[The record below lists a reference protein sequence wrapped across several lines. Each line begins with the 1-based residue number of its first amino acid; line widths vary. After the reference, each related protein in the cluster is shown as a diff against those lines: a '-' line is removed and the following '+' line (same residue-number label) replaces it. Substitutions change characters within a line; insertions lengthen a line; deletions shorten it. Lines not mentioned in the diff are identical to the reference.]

1 MMLRGSR
8 ARVNASGSA
17 TTTYGVANTGIIHG
31 DVSTIGG
38 LPVRSAYRQQVQR
51 IAPAR
56 LQGRDQ
62 ELNDLTEFC
71 TGDHERP
78 YVWWRAPAW
87 AGKSALMSWF
97 VLHPPPGIRVMSFF
111 VTARV
116 ASQNDRSA
124 FTDVLLE
131 QLLDLLD
138 QPLPAYLTEATRE
151 AHLLGFIERAATEC
165 QQHGERLV
173 LLVDGIDEDAGI
185 DSHSIAALLP
195 ARPPKDMR
203 VVVAGRLN
211 PPVPSDVPADHP
223 LRDSAI
229 VRNLAP
235 SPYAAA
241 VRRDAERELG
251 RLFTSSAPEQE
262 LVGLITVAA
271 GGLSTADLAEL
282 MNRPQWQVEEQM
294 GAVSGRTFDCRPG
307 RWDGSAQ
314 VYVLGHEE
322 LQQQATQR
330 LGDAGLQAY
339 RQRLHTWA
347 DGYRTQGWPAGT
359 PEYLLRDYYRMLQA
373 SGDLPRLVAC
383 ALDTARHDRILQH
396 TGGDGVAIE
405 EISIAQDAIL
415 AQTQPDL
422 LAMCQLAVHRDNLT
436 YRNSNIPMALPKLRA
451 LLGEV
456 SKAEAMVRSMADVNR
471 RSVAVA
477 LLVPVIAA
485 AGHHDRARDLA
496 CSIPSPLF
504 VESSLRAQTL
514 ANLVDAVAKAGDY
527 RLAESL
533 TQDIDEPY
541 WQSKARGAL
550 ALALARAG
558 EVNEA
563 EDRIR
568 LIVNPYWRSQAMGML
583 AHVTIST
590 VAAEY
595 TAALA
600 EQAANVARTVADST
614 ERALALGMLMRLAAE
629 RGDHSG
635 ADSLAASVLIEISS
649 IADPL
654 TQVMAVAKL
663 VPLLAKVGRDTR
675 IKPLIEQAEVSARQI
690 TETYKRDRALGALV
704 PLKAT
709 IGGYRRAAELADSVK
724 DHYTRSHAM
733 IALTSALAAEGNYD
747 GAEACVRLIADPS
760 RQATAW
766 GKLVSA
772 LAAAGKHR
780 RAEEVAQRVTEAV
793 HQAEVLTEWG
803 LALAGGGEPG
813 RAADLAERAESLARL
828 SSNPQEQTAALTALV
843 SGLLVNGDNVRA
855 AAIGARAGDLA
866 RSISSAYSRTQALT
880 KLVPAVLSTGD
891 HQLAE
896 RLARVVPDDRQ
907 RATLLMEVMLALSVQ
922 GDRGRA
928 LGLVKEVEAAISA
941 IAVTALRA
949 MALKRLVAQ
958 LGQIG
963 EFDHAS
969 ELAASLKDSLR
980 EEAFKGL
987 VKMAADADEYERAE
1001 ALARSLNSEFS
1012 QAGALTSLVRK
1023 LVRVGRDDQAEAIA
1037 RSLDGTYRDKALVQL
1052 AAELAE
1058 VGRSD
1063 RADAV
1068 ARSISNP
1075 IQQTK
1080 ALITLA
1086 QSAEPSHARLLIG
1099 QVLRQATWSESL
1111 EVLAGLHPDA
1121 VRAVADS
1128 FLQADGR

>member
-1 MMLRGSR
+1 M
-8 ARVNASGSA
+8 NASGWA

-51 IAPAR
+51 IAPTL

-62 ELNDLTEFC
+62 ELNELAAFC
-71 TGDHERP
+71 TGDHERS

-97 VLHPPPGIRVMSFF
+97 VLHPPPGIRVVSFF

-151 AHLLGFIERAATEC
+151 AHLLGLLECAATEC

-173 LLVDGIDEDAGI
+173 LLVDGLDEDAGA
-185 DSHSIAALLP
+185 DAHSIAALLP
-195 ARPPKDMR
+195 AGPPMGMR

-211 PPVPSDVPADHP
+211 PPVPSDVPTDHP

-241 VRRDAERELG
+241 VRRDAERELR
-251 RLFTSSAPEQE
+251 RLFTGSAPEQE
-262 LVGLITVAA
+262 LIGLITVAA

-282 MNRPQWQVEEQM
+282 MNCPQWQVEEHL

-330 LGDAGLQAY
+330 LGDARLQAY

-359 PEYLLRDYYRMLQA
+359 PEYLLRDYCRMLQA

-383 ALDTARHDRILQH
+383 ALDTARHDRMLQD
-396 TGGDGVAIE
+396 TGGDAAAIE
-405 EISIAQDAIL
+405 EISTAQDAIL
-415 AQTQPDL
+415 AQAQPDL
-422 LAMCQLAVHRDNLT
+422 LAMCQLAVQRDNLT

-456 SKAEAMVRSMADVNR
+456 RQAEAMVRSMTDVNR

-477 LLVPVIAA
+477 LLVPVVAA
-485 AGHHDRARDLA
+485 AGHNDRARDLA

-504 VESSLRAQTL
+504 IESSLRAQTL
-514 ANLVDAVAKAGDY
+514 ADLVDVVATAGDY
-527 RLAESL
+527 SRADSL
-533 TQDIDEPY
+533 IQDIDDPY
-541 WQSKARGAL
+541 WQAKASGAL

-558 EVNEA
+558 EVDEA
-563 EDRIR
+563 EGRIR
-568 LIVNPYWRSQAMGML
+568 LIVNPYWRSQALGVL
-583 AHVTIST
+583 AHTVVSAVT
-590 VAAEY
+590 AEY
-595 TAALA
+595 AAALA

-614 ERALALGMLMRLAAE
+614 ERALALGMLMRPAGE
-629 RGDHSG
+629 RGDHPG
-635 ADSLAASVLIEISS
+635 VDSLAASVATEISS
-649 IADPL
+649 IVDPL
-654 TQVMAVAKL
+654 TQSMAVAKL
-663 VPLLAKVGRDTR
+663 VPLLIEAGRHAR
-675 IKPLIEQAEVSARQI
+675 IKPLLEQAEVAARQI
-690 TETYKRDRALGALV
+690 AEAHKRDKALSALV
-704 PLKAT
+704 PVVAA
-709 IGGYRRAAELADSVK
+709 IGDYDRAEELARSVQGS
-724 DHYTRSHAM
+724 YSRARAL

-747 GAEACVRLIADPS
+747 GAEACVRLIADS
-760 RQATAW
+760 DRRATAW

-772 LAAAGKHR
+772 LAAAGKHQQ
-780 RAEEVAQRVTEAV
+780 AEEMAQQVTETV
-793 HQAEVLTEWG
+793 HRAEVLTEWG

-813 RAADLAERAESLARL
+813 RAANLAEQAENLARL
-828 SSNPQEQTAALTALV
+828 NSNPQEQAAALTALV
-843 SGLLVNGDNVRA
+843 SGLVVNGDNVRA

-866 RSISSAYSRTQALT
+866 RSISSAYSQTQALA
-880 KLVPAVLSTGD
+880 KLVPAVLSAGNHD
-891 HQLAE
+891 LAE
-896 RLARVVPDDRQ
+896 SLARVVPDDRQ
-907 RATLLMEVMLALSVQ
+907 RATLLMEVMLALSKQ
-922 GDRGRA
+922 GERGRA
-928 LGLVKEVEAAISA
+928 IGLVEEVEAAISA

-963 EFDHAS
+963 EYDHAS
-969 ELAASLKDSLR
+969 DLAVSLEDSSR
-980 EEAFKGL
+980 EEALKGL

-1001 ALARSLNSEFS
+1001 VLARSLPSELG
-1012 QAGALTSLVRK
+1012 QANALTSLMRK
-1023 LVRVGRDDQAEAIA
+1023 LVQVGRDDRAEAVA
-1037 RSLDGTYRDKALVQL
+1037 RSLAGTYRDKALVQL
-1052 AAELAE
+1052 AADLAE
-1058 VGRSD
+1058 AGRSD

-1086 QSAEPSHARLLIG
+1086 QSTDPSHARLLIAR
-1099 QVLRQATWSESL
+1099 VLRQATWVESL
-1111 EVLAGLHPDA
+1111 EVLARLHPDA
-1121 VRAVADS
+1121 VRAVADG